1 MELLELLL
9 RSSKN
14 VSYIFVCMTKEVTLH
29 DEPIPVAMRI
39 VLIGECPSHEFG
51 TKGASCLL
59 QLNSA
64 NKGQ

>member
-1 MELLELLL
+1 MY
-9 RSSKN
+9 

-29 DEPIPVAMRI
+29 DEPILVAMRI
-39 VLIGECPSHEFG
+39 MFIGECPSHEFR
-51 TKGASCLL
+51 TKDASCLL